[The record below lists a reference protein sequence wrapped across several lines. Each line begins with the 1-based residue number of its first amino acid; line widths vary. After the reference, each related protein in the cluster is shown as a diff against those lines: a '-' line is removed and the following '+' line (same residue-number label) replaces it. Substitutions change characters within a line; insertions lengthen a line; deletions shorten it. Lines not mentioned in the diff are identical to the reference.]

1 MIDINSLSLEEKILQ
16 TKVAQMKKGE
26 KITEQVGAA
35 FFFGEIITEAEEGG
49 IEELRG
55 YVKDLYANAKIPPF
69 ITSDFENGCGS
80 MVKCLTPLPY
90 LMGLGASNDE
100 KLAYDYGKATALE
113 ACSVGANWTYSP
125 VADLNINKRNPLV
138 NVRSVSDNPDV
149 ASRLLKQVVKGM
161 QENGLSACAKHFPG
175 DGLDWRDQH
184 IVTTNNTLSF
194 DDWKKKSG
202 RVFKELIDSGVDT
215 IMAGHI
221 TLPSY
226 QKERDEEFN
235 MPYPATLSKELI
247 TGLLK
252 NEMGFKGIVV
262 TDALGMGGING
273 WYESRERTEIEAF
286 KAGCDM
292 MLWPTENYV
301 ENMKKAIETGYI
313 SVERLNDAVERI
325 IRTKEKAGLFDK
337 NRPMF
342 KDLTAEEKQFVKDTQ
357 EKVSLK
363 SMTLIRDT
371 VGNLPLNKG
380 DVKKILVIPVI
391 NYEPA
396 FKSAEHLCDLI
407 RQRNVEVVYKPY
419 ITPADFYK
427 YTEECDRVIFA
438 MFSRSFK
445 PVGFLDYYERAA
457 STMQKA
463 LNNGRKK
470 TIGVSFGSPYFFK
483 QFFERSCT
491 FVNAYSMLD
500 CAVEAFVKC
509 AFGEEKFNDFSPAE
523 L

>member
-16 TKVAQMKKGE
+16 TKVVQMKKGE
-26 KITEQVGAA
+26 KITGQAGAA
-35 FFFGEIITEAEEGG
+35 FFFGEIITDAEEGG
-49 IEELRG
+49 IDELRG
-55 YVKDLYANAKIPPF
+55 YVKELYENSKIPPF
-69 ITSDFENGCGS
+69 ITSDFENGCGG

-90 LMGLGASNDE
+90 LMGLGAANDE

-113 ACSVGANWTYSP
+113 ALSVGANWTYSP

-138 NVRSVSDNPDV
+138 NVRSISDDPYV

-161 QENGLSACAKHFPG
+161 QDNGLSACAKHFPG

-194 DDWKKKSG
+194 GEWKKKSG
-202 RVFKELIDSGVDT
+202 MVFKELIDSGVNT
-215 IMAGHI
+215 VMAGHI
-221 TLPSY
+221 TLASY
-226 QKERDEEFN
+226 QKEREEEFG

-247 TGLLK
+247 TDLLK
-252 NEMGFKGIVV
+252 NEMGFDGIVV

-273 WYESRERTEIEAF
+273 WYDSRERTEIEAF
-286 KAGCDM
+286 RAGCDM
-292 MLWPTENYV
+292 MLWPTESYV
-301 ENMKKAIETGYI
+301 QNMKKAIECGYI
-313 SVERLNDAVERI
+313 SEERLNDAVTRI
-325 IRTKEKAGLFDK
+325 LKTKEKAGLFDK

-342 KDLTAEEKQFVKDTQ
+342 KDLTDSEKQFVKDTQ
-357 EKVSLK
+357 RRVSEK

-371 VGNLPLNKG
+371 VGNLPIDASK
-380 DVKKILVIPVI
+380 VKSVLVVPVI

-396 FKSAEHLCDLI
+396 FEIAERMCALI
-407 RQRNVEVVYKPY
+407 EKRGVEVIYKPY
-419 ITPADFYK
+419 ITPSDFYK
-427 YTEECDRVIFA
+427 YTNECDLVIFA

-445 PVGFLDYYERAA
+445 PVGFLDYYGRAS

-463 LNNGRKK
+463 LNNGRRK

-483 QFFERSCT
+483 QYFERSCT

-500 CAVEAFVKC
+500 CAAEAFVKA
-509 AFGEEKFNDFSPAE
+509 AFGETKFNTFSPVE